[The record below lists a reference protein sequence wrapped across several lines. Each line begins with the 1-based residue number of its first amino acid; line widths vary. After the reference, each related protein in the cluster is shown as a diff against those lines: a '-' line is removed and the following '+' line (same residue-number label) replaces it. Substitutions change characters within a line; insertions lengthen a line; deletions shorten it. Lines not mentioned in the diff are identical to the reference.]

1 MTYYLFRIRFTVEI
15 VSLFYL
21 FLYLDEYVLGDD
33 NSIMKGSFMRTKH
46 LLARFTPEMRLRL
59 FPSNISTEAT
69 ASHTTSGN

>member
-33 NSIMKGSFMRTKH
+33 NSKMKGTFMRTKH